1 VADVLQN
8 RDGIS
13 AQMADFAAR
22 VSQGHIGR
30 AKYLATNE
38 SVRSNRGVI
47 MKLPTQLGS
56 IAAAFAAAQTL
67 VDLATDEANTASDMR
82 DEKEVIALQEAY
94 GKGATGRGMATGA
107 SKAVKELEKEQKAL
121 RSELFEMID
130 GEGEVDDKGNF
141 ILELPEEV
149 DGFHSLIKQRRVTR
163 KIDELKAEEVITAH
177 GMEDTLYK
185 TIRVVDEDAL
195 MAALYNEELTEAEID
210 EMYPQ
215 NVVWALVLKK

>member
-1 VADVLQN
+1 MAKVKPAEN
-8 RDGIS
+8 R
-13 AQMADFAAR
+13 
-22 VSQGHIGR
+22 
-30 AKYLATNE
+30 N
-38 SVRSNRGVI
+38 
-47 MKLPTQLGS
+47 
-56 IAAAFAAAQTL
+56 
-67 VDLATDEANTASDMR
+67 TDETDL
-82 DEKEVIALQEAY
+82 IARTKKYSFLKSQLDY
-94 GKGATGRGMATGA
+94 
-107 SKAVKELEKEQKAL
+107 LEKEQKAL

-195 MAALYNEELTEAEID
+195 MAALYNEQLTEAEID

>member
-1 VADVLQN
+1 MAKVKPVEN
-8 RDGIS
+8 R
-13 AQMADFAAR
+13 
-22 VSQGHIGR
+22 
-30 AKYLATNE
+30 N
-38 SVRSNRGVI
+38 
-47 MKLPTQLGS
+47 
-56 IAAAFAAAQTL
+56 
-67 VDLATDEANTASDMR
+67 TDETDL
-82 DEKEVIALQEAY
+82 IARTKKYSFLKSQLDY
-94 GKGATGRGMATGA
+94 
-107 SKAVKELEKEQKAL
+107 LEKEQKAL